1 MRNARAWMAA
11 VLAIAALAT
20 GDPARSQGG
29 APPPAIPALIEQARA
44 LGAAGRHAEA
54 LAVLT
59 AHEDT
64 HIGDAEFDYALGRA
78 ALDAGLPASASI
90 AFRRVLALQPG
101 HMGAAIDL
109 GRAYLAL
116 GNREQALASFQ
127 AIVALDPPPEIRE
140 RLLEMIALSTTGSAR
155 LALRGYLAAGL
166 GHDSNVNAGFAGSRV
181 FVPLFGAQVEL
192 AGSNQRR
199 PDRYAMIAG
208 AFDATLQMDPGL
220 ALVGGG
226 EFLQRRNADESAFNL
241 GGASGRFGLSAAG
254 AGYVARAQLLAARS
268 TMGGDTSRDTTALLL
283 DAREAGVEAP
293 WSAFA
298 MGGRYRH
305 PEGSL
310 SVFDAN
316 FLLAG
321 VGRNL
326 PLDAQTQAFAGA
338 WAGRENDRG
347 GYAGGDRRLYGAR
360 IVLEHWLLPRLALLA
375 SAAWQKGR
383 YDRTD
388 TAFQTVRDDRRRIL
402 DLGLQYVP
410 DEFWKLSVGVLGTK
424 QDSSLPIHTY
434 TSWDYGIRLRREFR

>member
-1 MRNARAWMAA
+1 MAA
-11 VLAIAALAT
+11 VLTVAAIAA
-20 GDPARSQGG
+20 GDPACAQGG
-29 APPPAIPALIEQARA
+29 APSPPVPALIEQSRA

-78 ALDAGLPASASI
+78 ALDAGLPAYASI

-127 AIVALDPPPEIRE
+127 AILALGPPPDIRE
-140 RLLEMIALSTTGSAR
+140 RLLEMIALSTTGSER
-155 LALRGYLAAGL
+155 LAVRGYLAAGL
-166 GHDSNVNAGFAGSRV
+166 GHDSNVNAGISGSRV
-181 FVPLFGAQVEL
+181 FVPLFGGEVEL

-199 PDRYAMIAG
+199 PDRYAMLGG
-208 AFDATLQMDPGL
+208 ALDATLQLDERF

-226 EFLQRRNADESAFNL
+226 EFVNRRNADESAFNL
-241 GGASGRFGLSAAG
+241 GGAGARFGLSATG
-254 AGYVARAQLLAARS
+254 PGYVARAQLLAARS
-268 TMGGDTSRDTTALLL
+268 FLGGSVSRDTTALLL

-305 PEGSL
+305 PDESL

-316 FLLAG
+316 FLLGG

-326 PLDAQTQAFAGA
+326 PLDAQTQTFAGA
-338 WAGRENDRG
+338 WVGRENDRG

-360 IVLEHWLLPRLALLA
+360 LALEHWLLPRLALLV

-383 YDRTD
+383 YERTD
-388 TAFQTVRDDRRRIL
+388 PAFQTVRHDERRIL
-402 DLGLQYVP
+402 DLGLQHVP
-410 DEFWKLSVGVLGTK
+410 DELWKLTIGVVGTK
-424 QDSSLPIHTY
+424 QDSSLPIHAY